1 MTIQAPADTDPT
13 GEVAAGASA
22 RAVADPGSAPGSAPE
37 GSSEPGSGSAS
48 GRDLEAGSVSG
59 RAEALTALEGSFEAL
74 MRQWRRSYAEAA
86 GCVSPG
92 MLPGTYKVLTMIAHA
107 GASTVSTLAEHLNA
121 DKGFVSRTV
130 SELEDLSLV
139 TRVPDPNDGRV
150 RLISLTELGS
160 SRLHHARAP
169 YQHLLAEELDSWPV
183 ATISQLT
190 SLINALASGETPHA

>member
-1 MTIQAPADTDPT
+1 MTIQAPADADPT

-22 RAVADPGSAPGSAPE
+22 R
-37 GSSEPGSGSAS
+37 GSGSLSGSGSGS
-48 GRDLEAGSVSG
+48 GRDLETGSGSAPA

-121 DKGFVSRTV
+121 DKGLVSRTV

-139 TRVPDPNDGRV
+139 ARVPDPNDGRV

-169 YQHLLAEELDSWPV
+169 YQHLLAEELNSWPV

>member
-13 GEVAAGASA
+13 GAVAAGASA
-22 RAVADPGSAPGSAPE
+22 REVTDPSADPAASSAGPGAGSAALSADPAPTAE
-37 GSSEPGSGSAS
+37 
-48 GRDLEAGSVSG
+48 RLEAL
-59 RAEALTALEGSFEAL
+59 AALEGSFEAL
-74 MRQWRRSYAEAA
+74 MRQWRRSYSEAA

-92 MLPGTYKVLTMIAHA
+92 MLPSTYKVLTMIART
-107 GASTVSTLAEHLNA
+107 GAATVSTLAEHLDA

-160 SRLHHARAP
+160 ARLHHARAP

-190 SLINALASGETPHA
+190 SLLTALASGETPRE